1 MLFCWNCY
9 LAVDDEVAD
18 ASGEVFVLELGV
30 DVGHVL
36 IHSSQLQHLRPIQM
50 PVHRSE
56 LRLPLSGLMSCSLS
70 GHYRS
75 GKDGSVKLGCYPEP
89 GYMY

>member
-1 MLFCWNCY
+1 MVFCWNCY

-18 ASGEVFVLELGV
+18 TASEMFVLELGV
-30 DVGHVL
+30 DVRHIL

-56 LRLPLSGLMSCSLS
+56 LLLPLCKLMNCSLS
-70 GHYRS
+70 GH
-75 GKDGSVKLGCYPEP
+75 
-89 GYMY
+89 